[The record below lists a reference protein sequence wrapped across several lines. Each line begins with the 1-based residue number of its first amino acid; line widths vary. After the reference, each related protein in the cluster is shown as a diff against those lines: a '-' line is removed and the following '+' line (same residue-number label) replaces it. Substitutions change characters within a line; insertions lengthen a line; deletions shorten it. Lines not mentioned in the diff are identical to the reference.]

1 MFLCYHLHKVK
12 NQYKRRSTIPIARK
26 KRKRPEP
33 PPKSLLPN
41 ADVKIIFDF
50 ITGNGQQGAYSCE
63 GTYDATTREA
73 RVSPIRWIQRPDRNA
88 VTMVPMTLRVCGGD
102 DGTPTR
108 LVGCVDQCGTVV
120 AWAAGTERTL
130 RAFSLE
136 STVASGEDDDAMRIL
151 RREKLRDRRRP
162 SASCCT
168 TSCQTSLMMVIIDT
182 DTLCGGRRR

>member
-1 MFLCYHLHKVK
+1 MSLLPPSQQEEPVQEEKHHTE
-12 NQYKRRSTIPIARK
+12 SEDEEE
-26 KRKRPEP
+26 KRPEP

-102 DGTPTR
+102 DGTPT
-108 LVGCVDQCGTVV
+108 
-120 AWAAGTERTL
+120 TL
-130 RAFSLE
+130 GGLCRPVRGGGGL
-136 STVASGEDDDAMRIL
+136 GGGQP
-151 RREKLRDRRRP
+151 RRP
-162 SASCCT
+162 SSSLLRRGTSSCLPRRT
-168 TSCQTSLMMVIIDT
+168 TIR
-182 DTLCGGRRR
+182 CGPAAKRNGSTGGVHRHRAVPQVVGRA